1 MADTFGD
8 FLNEVGRYPLL
19 MPSQEIELSRQ
30 IRAMVAL
37 RDRDDKTYTKKEQR
51 TMAIGRRARQKLIRH
66 NLRLVIYIARRF
78 ANSSKIESME
88 MQDLVQEGVIGLTRA
103 TEMFDGTKGYKF
115 ATYAF
120 WWIKQAIRRAIDNHA
135 RVMRLPAHANERIY
149 AIRKYSDQY
158 YAENGSYPTI
168 AQICQHAK
176 LTEETVRLY
185 LERSVPVSSLDVAR
199 GKDSDL
205 DFINCIADP
214 ATMGEN
220 DAYSMIDSEV
230 EYSDLQ
236 ICLEGLPERER
247 EVVMMRYGIGP
258 YPTQATLNEIGERFG
273 FCRERSRQILMR
285 AERSMRVRAS
295 KLARKPSPHL
305 SQPSTSYSSAA

>member
-19 MPSQEIELSRQ
+19 IPSQEIELSRQ
-30 IRAMVAL
+30 IRAMVEL

-78 ANSSKIESME
+78 ANASKVESME

-120 WWIKQAIRRAIDNHA
+120 WWIKQAIRRAIDNQS

-149 AIRKYSDQY
+149 AIRKYTDQY
-158 YAENGSYPTI
+158 YALNGTYPTI
-168 AQICQHAK
+168 AQICEHAK
-176 LTEETVRLY
+176 LTEDTVRLY
-185 LERSVPVSSLDVAR
+185 LERSVPVASLDVAK
-199 GKDSDL
+199 GKDNDL
-205 DFINCIADP
+205 DFVSCIADP
-214 ATMGEN
+214 TTMGEN

-230 EYSDLQ
+230 EYSELQ
-236 ICLEGLPERER
+236 VCLDGLSDRER

-258 YPTQATLNEIGERFG
+258 YATQATLNEIGEHFG

-285 AERSMRVRAS
+285 AERTMRVKAS
-295 KLARKPSPHL
+295 KLARKPSPYL
-305 SQPSTSYSSAA
+305 RQPSTSYRSAA